1 MSTIVVNP
9 GDVIAVNDSIAVKT
23 NKVTEILQSVV
34 KGTETNWQDVI
45 IAVAITFAVCATI
58 IIVAWIAKSAILS
71 WKEKVINAQKQEHD
85 DKKQNEEDEYK
96 RKQDADRENRTNML
110 KDEERKRK
118 TVLIDKKL
126 QILCETCYD
135 LSKDEP
141 KKVVKKYNDGAV
153 ENYITALNE
162 AIEITPKPQDTQAIA
177 TPHSE
182 THENHEN

>member
-1 MSTIVVNP
+1 MR
-9 GDVIAVNDSIAVKT
+9 
-23 NKVTEILQSVV
+23 KVTDILQPVV
-34 KGTETNWQDVI
+34 KRAETNWQDVI
-45 IAVAITFAVCATI
+45 IVVAITFAVCATI

-71 WKEKVINAQKQEHD
+71 WKEKVINAQKQERD

-135 LSKDEP
+135 LSNNDP
-141 KKVVKKYNDGAV
+141 KKVVKKYDDKAV
-153 ENYITALNE
+153 ANYIAALNDASGIKSTSKTGTDE
-162 AIEITPKPQDTQAIA
+162 
-177 TPHSE
+177 
-182 THENHEN
+182 

>member
-9 GDVIAVNDSIAVKT
+9 GDVIVVSDSIAVKMS
-23 NKVTEILQSVV
+23 KVTDVLQPVI
-34 KGTETNWQDVI
+34 KGDETNGQDVI
-45 IAVAITFAVCATI
+45 IAIAICATI

-71 WKEKVINAQKQEHD
+71 WKEKVINAQKKERD

-135 LSKDEP
+135 LNMVEP

-162 AIEITPKPQDTQAIA
+162 AIEITPKPQDTQTIA

-182 THENHEN
+182 TPENHEN

>member
-23 NKVTEILQSVV
+23 SKVTEILQSVV
-34 KGTETNWQDVI
+34 KETETNWQDVI

-71 WKEKVINAQKQEHD
+71 WKEKVINAQKQERD
-85 DKKQNEEDEYK
+85 GKKQNEEDEYK

-162 AIEITPKPQDTQAIA
+162 AIEITPKPQDTQTIA

-182 THENHEN
+182 TPENHEN

>member
-23 NKVTEILQSVV
+23 SKVTEILQSIV

-71 WKEKVINAQKQEHD
+71 WKEKVINAQKQERD
-85 DKKQNEEDEYK
+85 DKTQNEEGEYK

-126 QILCETCYD
+126 QILCESCYD

-162 AIEITPKPQDTQAIA
+162 AIEITPKRQDTQTIA
-177 TPHSE
+177 TPYSE
-182 THENHEN
+182 TPENHEN

>member
-23 NKVTEILQSVV
+23 SKVTEILQSVV

-71 WKEKVINAQKQEHD
+71 WKEKVINAQTQERD

-162 AIEITPKPQDTQAIA
+162 AIEITPKPQDTQTIA
-177 TPHSE
+177 TPQSE
-182 THENHEN
+182 TPENHEN

>member
-23 NKVTEILQSVV
+23 SKVTEILQSLV

-71 WKEKVINAQKQEHD
+71 WKEKVINAQKQERD
-85 DKKQNEEDEYK
+85 NKKQNEEDEYK

-118 TVLIDKKL
+118 TDLIDKKL

-135 LSKDEP
+135 LSNDDP
-141 KKVVKKYNDGAV
+141 KKVVKKYDDKAV
-153 ENYITALNE
+153 ANYIAALDD
-162 AIEITPKPQDTQAIA
+162 ASGIKSTSKT
-177 TPHSE
+177 E
-182 THENHEN
+182 TDE

>member
-23 NKVTEILQSVV
+23 SKVTEILQSVV

-71 WKEKVINAQKQEHD
+71 WKEKVINAQKQERD

-135 LSKDEP
+135 LSKNEP

-162 AIEITPKPQDTQAIA
+162 AIEITPKPKDTQTIA
-177 TPHSE
+177 TPYSE
-182 THENHEN
+182 TPENHEN

>member
-9 GDVIAVNDSIAVKT
+9 GDVIVVSDSIAVKMS
-23 NKVTEILQSVV
+23 KVTDILQPVV
-34 KGTETNWQDVI
+34 KRAETNWQDVI

-58 IIVAWIAKSAILS
+58 IIVAWIAKSTILS
-71 WKEKVINAQKQEHD
+71 WKEKVINAQKQERD

-135 LSKDEP
+135 LSNNDP
-141 KKVVKKYNDGAV
+141 KKVVKKYDDKAV
-153 ENYITALNE
+153 ANYIAALNDASGIKSTSKTGTDE
-162 AIEITPKPQDTQAIA
+162 
-177 TPHSE
+177 
-182 THENHEN
+182 

>member
-23 NKVTEILQSVV
+23 SKVTEILQSVV

-71 WKEKVINAQKQEHD
+71 WKEKVINAQKQERY

-162 AIEITPKPQDTQAIA
+162 AIEITPKPQDTQTIA

-182 THENHEN
+182 TPEIHEN

>member
-9 GDVIAVNDSIAVKT
+9 GDVIVVSDSIAVKT
-23 NKVTEILQSVV
+23 SKVTEILQSAV

-71 WKEKVINAQKQEHD
+71 WKEKVINAQKQERV

-162 AIEITPKPQDTQAIA
+162 AMGIKSTSKAETNEQKPQ
-177 TPHSE
+177 
-182 THENHEN
+182 

>member
-23 NKVTEILQSVV
+23 SKVTEILQSVV

-71 WKEKVINAQKQEHD
+71 WKEKEINAQKQERD

-135 LSKDEP
+135 LNKVEP

-162 AIEITPKPQDTQAIA
+162 AIEITPKPQDTQTIA

-182 THENHEN
+182 TPENHEN

>member
-23 NKVTEILQSVV
+23 SKVTEILQYLV

-58 IIVAWIAKSAILS
+58 IIVAWLAKSAILS
-71 WKEKVINAQKQEHD
+71 WKEKVINAQKQERD
-85 DKKQNEEDEYK
+85 NKKQNEEDEYK

-126 QILCETCYD
+126 QILCESCYD

-162 AIEITPKPQDTQAIA
+162 AIEITPKPQDTQTIA
-177 TPHSE
+177 TPYSE
-182 THENHEN
+182 TPENHEN

>member
-71 WKEKVINAQKQEHD
+71 WKEKVINAQKQERD

-162 AIEITPKPQDTQAIA
+162 AIEITPKPQDTQTIA

-182 THENHEN
+182 TPENHEN

>member
-1 MSTIVVNP
+1 MS
-9 GDVIAVNDSIAVKT
+9 
-23 NKVTEILQSVV
+23 KVTEILQSVV
-34 KGTETNWQDVI
+34 KETETNWQDVI

-71 WKEKVINAQKQEHD
+71 WKEKVINAQKQERD

-162 AIEITPKPQDTQAIA
+162 AIEITPRPQDTQTIA

-182 THENHEN
+182 TPENHEN

>member
-9 GDVIAVNDSIAVKT
+9 GDVIVVNDSIAIKMS
-23 NKVTEILQSVV
+23 KVTEILHPVV
-34 KGTETNWQDVI
+34 KGAETNWQDVI

-58 IIVAWIAKSAILS
+58 IIVAWIAKSAILF
-71 WKEKVINAQKQEHD
+71 WKEKVINAQKQERD

-126 QILCETCYD
+126 QILCETCYN
-135 LSKDEP
+135 LSNDDP
-141 KKVVKKYNDGAV
+141 KKVVKKYDDKAV
-153 ENYITALNE
+153 ANYIAALDDASGIKSTSKTGTDE
-162 AIEITPKPQDTQAIA
+162 
-177 TPHSE
+177 
-182 THENHEN
+182 

>member
-23 NKVTEILQSVV
+23 SKVTEILQSVV
-34 KGTETNWQDVI
+34 KETETNWQDVI
-45 IAVAITFAVCATI
+45 ITVAITFAVCATI

-71 WKEKVINAQKQEHD
+71 WKEKVINAQKQERD

-162 AIEITPKPQDTQAIA
+162 AIEITPKPQDTQTIA

-182 THENHEN
+182 TPENHEN

>member
-23 NKVTEILQSVV
+23 SKVTEILQSVV
-34 KGTETNWQDVI
+34 KETETNWQDVI

-71 WKEKVINAQKQEHD
+71 WKEKVINAQKQERD

-118 TVLIDKKL
+118 AVLIDKKL

-162 AIEITPKPQDTQAIA
+162 AIEITPKPQNTQTLA

-182 THENHEN
+182 TPENHEN